1 MSTLAT
7 IVCPVDFSDHSRAA
21 LARAYAWARHF
32 RTRLVVVTVVEP
44 LLANAADATY
54 DMNFVRD
61 EILPE
66 LRVVVER
73 VSVTAESKMPAPEVI
88 VLVGDPSAE
97 IIAVARREKADLVIM
112 ATHGLSGYRK
122 MLLGSTT
129 EKVLRQTTIPVLVVP
144 ASEQTVTAMED
155 PMTVVR
161 RVLAP
166 VDFKDGTVT
175 DVRVAAAIARTLDV
189 PLLLLHVVLP
199 VKGPERLKTQR
210 DTHNRIQFERARQQI
225 QRLISEAGESIAIET
240 VVAVGSPAEEIAQ
253 IAVARDVGL
262 IVMGLR
268 TQEHMF
274 GPRPGSIAYRVLG
287 LAPAMVLALPPGQ
300 TEVGALRARVE
311 R

>member
-66 LRVVVER
+66 LRVFVEQ
-73 VSVTAESKMPAPEVI
+73 VSTPAESKTPAEVI
-88 VLVGDPSAE
+88 VLVGDPFAE

-112 ATHGLSGYRK
+112 ATHGLTGYRK

-144 ASEQTVTAMED
+144 AADQTVTAMED

-161 RVLAP
+161 HVLAP
-166 VDFKDGTVT
+166 VDFKGGTVT

-189 PLLLLHVVLP
+189 PLLLLHVVRP

-287 LAPAMVLALPPGQ
+287 LAPAMVLALPPGE
-300 TEVGALRARVE
+300 TEVGGLRALVQR
-311 R
+311 

>member
-7 IVCPVDFSDHSRAA
+7 IVCPVDFSDHSGAA

-66 LRVVVER
+66 LREFVER
-73 VSVTAESKMPAPEVI
+73 VSIAAGSKMAAPEVM

-97 IIAVARREKADLVIM
+97 ITAVARRENADLVIM
-112 ATHGLSGYRK
+112 ATHGLTGYRK
-122 MLLGSTT
+122 MFLGSTT

-161 RVLAP
+161 VSQHNICSAEFSSRSGVLSLSTF
-166 VDFKDGTVT
+166 DM
-175 DVRVAAAIARTLDV
+175 L
-189 PLLLLHVVLP
+189 
-199 VKGPERLKTQR
+199 
-210 DTHNRIQFERARQQI
+210 
-225 QRLISEAGESIAIET
+225 
-240 VVAVGSPAEEIAQ
+240 
-253 IAVARDVGL
+253 
-262 IVMGLR
+262 
-268 TQEHMF
+268 
-274 GPRPGSIAYRVLG
+274 
-287 LAPAMVLALPPGQ
+287 
-300 TEVGALRARVE
+300 
-311 R
+311 